1 MINPFDVKIPVDILR
16 TSQIISAALPVGA
29 MTFLL
34 VVLGLTVGNGQS
46 LNQSLDAM
54 TLVLLGLTIMVMG
67 SYLFVPANVAK
78 STALQQFSNVE
89 LEKEVVKESSQQIK
103 QLASIYQTSMVIGSA
118 LIEGIAFFAIVVVL
132 LEQSVWAL
140 VIASAAILKLFLRIP
155 TESRIQNWM
164 VWIVEYVESQKQIKR

>member
-34 VVLGLTVGNGQS
+34 VVLGLTVGNGQL
-46 LNQSLDAM
+46 LNQSLDVM

-67 SYLFVPANVAK
+67 SYLFVPANVSK

-89 LEKEVVKESSQQIK
+89 LEKEVVKESSPQTK
-103 QLASIYQTSMVIGSA
+103 QLASIYQTSMIIGSA
-118 LIEGIAFFAIVVVL
+118 LIEGVAFFAIVVVL

-164 VWIVEYVESQKQIKR
+164 VWIIEYVESQKQIKR